1 MSIREQIKEQYE
13 ILHCIKKNLLELGFP
28 TKGLEWKKAEGV
40 VGKYRDR
47 IKELQAR
54 ITDPIAKPITADW
67 RSGYDSELGE
77 SGYDYVIIPDC
88 DDTDDELSDWFDC
101 CIAYPPIFSPYDCT
115 GKRFTSGKHIRR
127 TPAGVVVIHR
137 WSLDI

>member
-1 MSIREQIKEQYE
+1 MASVRELIREQYE
-13 ILHCIKKNLLELGFP
+13 RLEDDRKLMTELGVP
-28 TKGLEWKKAEGV
+28 VRKQQVLIRKI
-40 VGKYRDR
+40 RDR
-47 IKELQAR
+47 ISELQTR
-54 ITDPIAKPITADW
+54 VTDPIAKPITADW
-67 RSGYDSELGE
+67 RSGYVYEGDG
-77 SGYDYVIIPDC
+77 GYDYVIIPDC

-115 GKRFTSGKHIRR
+115 GKRFTYGKHIRR